1 MGIFCECLSLL
12 ALLCYTKS
20 KDGSVDNY
28 GERSIRGR
36 AEASGK
42 CDW

>member
-1 MGIFCECLSLL
+1 MGFFSRCLLLL
-12 ALLCYTKS
+12 ALLCYTIS

-36 AEASGK
+36 AEASRK
-42 CDW
+42 CR